1 MSIKKRKKL
10 THYYYIDSA
19 CEGDIDR
26 NEIFDCEHCKRID
39 EFNKSIG
46 NYFNTREEAEKAVRK
61 LKAWKRLKDTY
72 HITFDLDFVKNTI
85 SFTYRIDDTLHSA
98 IDEERIVFEDIKTI
112 FGGKI

>member
-26 NEIFDCEHCKRID
+26 AKIFDCEHCKRID

-46 NYFNTREEAEKAVRK
+46 NYFETEKEAELAVRK
-61 LKAWKRLKDTY
+61 LKAWKRLKDY
-72 HITFDLDFVKNTI
+72 NVVFNLDFVKNKI
-85 SFTYRIDDTLHSA
+85 DFTYSIDNLLLDVL
-98 IDEERIVFEDIKTI
+98 DREEQIFNNMKII
-112 FGGKI
+112 FGGEE